1 MKCTEHEETPGMLGA
16 RMHVDESNVPPPGD
30 GLRANVTV
38 PVGLVG
44 PVVVVSVTVAV
55 QSEA

>member
-1 MKCTEHEETPGMLGA
+1 VKCTEHEETPTVLGD
-16 RMHVDESNVPPPGD
+16 RMHVGESKLPPPGD
-30 GLRANVTV
+30 GLRVNVTV

-55 QSEA
+55 QTEA